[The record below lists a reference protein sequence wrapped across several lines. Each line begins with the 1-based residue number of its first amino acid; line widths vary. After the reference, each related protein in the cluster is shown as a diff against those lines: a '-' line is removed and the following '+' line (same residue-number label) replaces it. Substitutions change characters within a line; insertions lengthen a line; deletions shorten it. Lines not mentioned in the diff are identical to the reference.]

1 MGIRIQHLETG
12 ILASFVGV
20 IKKYLK
26 GSGEMKDSNKYLEWK
41 KKMVSEMR
49 QEEYDRA
56 MKNWTLSKDLLD
68 SLESRESGRR

>member
-1 MGIRIQHLETG
+1 M
-12 ILASFVGV
+12 

>member
-1 MGIRIQHLETG
+1 
-12 ILASFVGV
+12 
-20 IKKYLK
+20 
-26 GSGEMKDSNKYLEWK
+26 MKDSNKYLEWK

-49 QEEYDRA
+49 QEKYDRA